1 MTPPSATAATA
12 SPAALAGDQHPTERL
27 LQTAKTLFCREGIH
41 ATGIDRIIAQ
51 SGVARMTLYNRFG
64 SKEGLLYAVL
74 EREGEE
80 WRAWFF
86 AAVDAAGDAP
96 AARLRAVF
104 PVLRSWFEREDYF
117 GCAFINAVAE
127 HDKSETRLREL
138 TLQHKGAVLGYFGGL
153 ARAAGM
159 AAAPAEAL
167 AHQIGLL
174 MDGAIVAAMVTRQP
188 EMADHAAK
196 AAAAIL
202 DAALP
207 A

>member
-1 MTPPSATAATA
+1 MQTQ
-12 SPAALAGDQHPTERL
+12 PAPVTETDGNAQPTERL
-27 LQTAKTLFCREGIH
+27 LSTAKLLFCRDGIH
-41 ATGIDRIIAQ
+41 ATGIDRIIAE

-80 WRAWFF
+80 WRDWFF
-86 AAVDAAGDAP
+86 AAVEAAGNTP
-96 AARLRAVF
+96 AQKLKAVF

-127 HDKSETRLREL
+127 HDKGESKLRGL
-138 TLQHKGAVLGYFGGL
+138 TLQHKGAVLEFFGRL
-153 ARAAGM
+153 ARDAGIN
-159 AAAPAEAL
+159 APDAL

-188 EMADHAAK
+188 AMADHAAT
-196 AAAAIL
+196 AAGAIL

-207 A
+207 KAA

>member
-1 MTPPSATAATA
+1 MTVQTATPDTPASAAA
-12 SPAALAGDQHPTERL
+12 DQHPTERL
-27 LQTAKTLFCREGIH
+27 LQTAKTLFCRDGIH

-80 WRAWFF
+80 WRDWFF
-86 AAVDAAGDAP
+86 TAVDAAGATP

-104 PVLRSWFEREDYF
+104 PVLRAWFEREDYF

-127 HDKSETRLREL
+127 HDKSETKLREL
-138 TLQHKGAVLGYFGGL
+138 TLQHKGAVLGYFSRQ
-153 ARAAGM
+153 AREAGIAAQN
-159 AAAPAEAL
+159 AEAL

-188 EMADHAAK
+188 GMADHAAQ

-207 A
+207 D